1 MLTAVFDSTLAY
13 ENVGVIRML
22 RRHLQN
28 AMLSGTVLVPGVLF
42 AQPPGG
48 GPPGGPQ
55 GGTRGGPPM
64 EMILIV

>member
-1 MLTAVFDSTLAY
+1 
-13 ENVGVIRML
+13 ML
-22 RRHLQN
+22 RRHLQY